1 MSSNKSDSCVNS
13 SESSSKIDTR
23 SDGDTSTSGSEY
35 HVASHNFAYDDEPLA
50 EPGQDVDIIPYDTI
64 STRRE
69 KRWQNASKSVVST
82 LGRTILPC

>member
-1 MSSNKSDSCVNS
+1 MSTNESDSCVNS

-50 EPGQDVDIIPYDTI
+50 EPGQDVEI
-64 STRRE
+64 SLTTQTEYHHQYWKRE
-69 KRWQNASKSVVST
+69 AT
-82 LGRTILPC
+82 AECL